1 MSKFMRRLILEFSI
15 KELKKVNP
23 EGIDLSRLEMVNTME
38 ILQILKDDPEEVV
51 AIARIQLNTP
61 VSNIEDYVRIIFSN
75 NAKVQLLYVEKDG
88 AYIVFIKLRWTN
100 RPFTADIMKSGGYA
114 IVREIKGGNMKLT
127 LLGSEKQ
134 LKLALEKLKQ
144 TQMNFKVM
152 SLTDARFASDS
163 PLNTLTEKQRR
174 VLTNAYELGYYDLP
188 RKINSEQLAKRLNI
202 KRATLIVHRRK
213 AEKRV
218 LSKMFTESIS

>member
-1 MSKFMRRLILEFSI
+1 MRRLILEFSI
-15 KELKKVNP
+15 KEFKKVNP
-23 EGIDLSRLEMVNTME
+23 EDIDLSRLEMVKTME
-38 ILQILKDDPEEVV
+38 ILQILKDNPEEVV
-51 AIARIQLNTP
+51 AIARIQVETS
-61 VSNIEDYVRIIFSN
+61 VSNVEDYVRLIFSN
-75 NAKVQLLYVEKDG
+75 SAKVQLLDREKDG
-88 AYIVFIKLRWTN
+88 SYIVFIKLKWTN
-100 RPFTADIMKSGGYA
+100 RPFTVDIMKSGGYA
-114 IVREIKGGNMKLT
+114 IVREIKDGNMKLT
-127 LLGSEKQ
+127 LLGNEKQ

-174 VLTNAYELGYYDLP
+174 VLTIAYELGYYDLP

-213 AEKRV
+213 AERRV